1 MKALLNCNEF
11 PTKDSRNKVLDT
23 QTSHYALRLN
33 NYSKYYRNYN
43 MAKSNTKNAGVS
55 QYTIVNQ
62 ALEAPVYKL
71 YFPDMSEH
79 ACLGQSSANFKSSFL
94 FFFSVKIKSKNCHSN
109 KDLTHIAIACVLG
122 DTIISGQL

>member
-11 PTKDSRNKVLDT
+11 PTT

-62 ALEAPVYKL
+62 ALEAAVYKL

-79 ACLGQSSANFKSSFL
+79 ACLEQSSANFKSSFL
-94 FFFSVKIKSKNCHSN
+94 FFFFSEN
-109 KDLTHIAIACVLG
+109 
-122 DTIISGQL
+122 